1 VKRSLCVL
9 AALVLVAGCRPA
21 EAPVPEKAPKPASGA
36 KEAAHPVSIV
46 GTELLLLD
54 GPSEPVLQ
62 DGPKGIKNPLAPAK
76 GPPADNGRCHVCHVN
91 FSDERLAVGH
101 ARANIGCEKCHGPSD
116 AHCGDEGNV
125 TAPTTLYAKADVD
138 KSCKVCHPDDRLI
151 EGAKSCP
158 VVVVDDAKGPKYCTD
173 CHGRHR
179 MERRTVRWDTKTGK
193 LLPKEAAL

>member
-1 VKRSLCVL
+1 MKRSLCVL
-9 AALVLVAGCRPA
+9 AALVLAAGCRPA
-21 EAPVPEKAPKPASGA
+21 EAPVSEKPPKPASGA
-36 KEAAHPVSIV
+36 KEAAKPVSIV
-46 GTELLLLD
+46 GAELLLLD

-62 DGPKGIKNPLAPAK
+62 DGPEGIKHPLAPAK
-76 GPPADNGRCHVCHVN
+76 GPQVDNGRCHVCHVN

-158 VVVVDDAKGPKYCTD
+158 VVVDDDAKGPKYCTD

-179 MERRTVRWDTKTGK
+179 MERRTVHWDKKTGK
-193 LLPKEAAL
+193 LLPKDAAL